1 MATTTYYGDKIRY
14 NNTLVQAGGA
24 STYPIVSLGTRLG
37 DNGFKVSNSTGFIRK
52 VVTDTVVSGGY
63 TTVWYNAPNSS
74 RYFWNVYGVA
84 ANNYYNY
91 SYKITINAKAT
102 SGSPYLMVC
111 FDGYYDSCY
120 YVNDWQ
126 STSVFST
133 TPTTKTLTNNYSNQ
147 GRSWDLYFYCY
158 GGTLAIYYLNMIVYS
173 NYNQSGT
180 AATVCSYGS
189 PYVAPT
195 NQTITNT
202 YYV

>member
-52 VVTDTVVSGGY
+52 VVTDTIVAGGY
-63 TTVWYNAPNSS
+63 TTVWKSVGNNN
-74 RYFWNVYGVA
+74 YFWGGGRYSS
-84 ANNYYNY
+84 Y
-91 SYKITINAKAT
+91 SYRITINAKAT
-102 SGSPYLMVC
+102 SGSPRIDTY
-111 FDGYYDSCY
+111 FEGWWDSCY
-120 YVNDWQ
+120 NTYNHDWT
-126 STSVFST
+126 STFST
-133 TPTTKTLTNNYSNQ
+133 TPTTKTLEASHSEWS
-147 GRSWDLYFYCY
+147 SWDLDVYCS
-158 GGTLAIYYLNMIVYS
+158 GGSLDIYYFNVTVYR
-173 NYNQSGT
+173 NYNLSGT
-180 AATVCSYGS
+180 ATTICNYGS